1 INVLS
6 NATSQLHAGYAQ
18 LEKGLNSYDQYF
30 GSISQAIDGAN
41 KGYEQIEMLM
51 TNFVQ
56 TKPELAIDPNI
67 QQTNG
72 IAKEAQK
79 KLSVLTNELN

>member
-1 INVLS
+1 MVR
-6 NATSQLHAGYAQ
+6 
-18 LEKGLNSYDQYF
+18 K
-30 GSISQAIDGAN
+30 

-56 TKPELAIDPNI
+56 TKPELANDSNI
-67 QQTNG
+67 QQTIG

-79 KLSVLTNELN
+79 QLNVLSKRIKSISNAA